1 MKKRLIY
8 WLAAIPLIFTACVED
23 EYAEGSRTPIQFTV
37 NMAGDKGITRS
48 NTVND
53 AWTNGDPVAVQM
65 TSGGSSIVKKYM
77 IDKSESPIKLVP
89 YAGVEPFYWPNSS
102 TTSVTVSAWYP
113 YAATKPTA
121 NNTNTS
127 ITDQSTADKY
137 EAANLMEAAE
147 VTHTFSEEEAARA
160 FNLTFAHKMAKLI
173 IEPYYNTDINGKN
186 SHLIKADILRT
197 TAYVN
202 LCKNGSDPVEIIAH
216 TYTNENEGHEYDC
229 RFEVLVAPQTITS
242 DQYIK
247 LCYLNANTKQSSF
260 KYSLPTNQL
269 LEAGKTYTYNVNFNT
284 AADSAI
290 SVTTTLTGATLTYD
304 GSSHNYKEYITIS
317 APVTCNGK
325 TLTAGTDYEIIGD
338 LNETDA
344 GTYTVTVRGKGQYS
358 NNNTSS
364 FTWTINKKDGTLTI
378 PTARGGVAP
387 INMFDTINGGSF
399 KDGEVPAGTIYYG
412 LSTGAVPIVWYQTR
426 DESIDSPQLITAAG
440 NYKIWYKVVPD
451 DNYKISDSDITNYVD
466 ANGISKTPL
475 SFSITGSSE

>member
-65 TSGGSSIVKKYM
+65 TSGGSSKVKKYK
-77 IDKSESPIKLVP
+77 IVTGSPIKLVP
-89 YAGVEPFYWPNSS
+89 DTDVEPFYWPNSS

-113 YAATKPTA
+113 YAEAKPTYD
-121 NNTNTS
+121 NTNTS

-137 EAANLMEAAE
+137 EAANLMETE
-147 VTHTFSEEEAARA
+147 TITRA
-160 FNLTFAHKMAKLI
+160 FNTEAPTTPFDLTFAHKMAKLI
-173 IEPYYNTDINGKN
+173 IVPYYYKNTLGEAGTSRLTTEDAALTTTKAINLCSGN
-186 SHLIKADILRT
+186 NAI
-197 TAYVN
+197 TAYRN
-202 LCKNGSDPVEIIAH
+202 N
-216 TYTNENEGHEYDC
+216 
-229 RFEVLVAPQTITS
+229 RQFEVLVAPQAIA
-242 DQYIK
+242 
-247 LCYLNANTKQSSF
+247 ANTEIIQLSFGNSTF
-260 KYSLPTNQL
+260 KYKSDAKT

-304 GSSHNYKEYITIS
+304 GSSHNYTEYITINTS
-317 APVTCNGK
+317 VICNGK

-364 FTWTINKKDGTLTI
+364 FDWTINQAHETQSISYAIGHDHVYKTLGDYPFTNTLTNNI
-378 PTARGGVAP
+378 NHGTVTYTSSNEGVAEVD
-387 INMFDTINGGSF
+387 NY
-399 KDGEVPAGTIYYG
+399 GEVTIRN
-412 LSTGAVPIVWYQTR
+412 TGETT
-426 DESIDSPQLITAAG
+426 ITAT
-440 NYKIWYKVVPD
+440 V
-451 DNYKISDSDITNYVD
+451 VD
-466 ANGISKTPL
+466 ANYTFEDNKNIASYTLTVSTK
-475 SFSITGSSE
+475 

>member
-53 AWTNGDPVAVQM
+53 EWTDGDPVAVQM

-121 NNTNTS
+121 DNTNTS
-127 ITDQSTADKY
+127 ITDQSTTEKY
-137 EAANLMEAAE
+137 EAANLMEAAD
-147 VTHTFSEEEAARA
+147 VIHTFSDGEAARA

-186 SHLIKADILRT
+186 THLIKADILRT

-216 TYTNENEGHEYDC
+216 TYTNENEGHEYEYDC

-290 SVTTTLTGATLTYD
+290 SVTTTPTGNTLTYN
-304 GSSHNYKEYITIS
+304 GSSHDYTEYITIS
-317 APVTCNGK
+317 DPVTCNGK
-325 TLTAGTDYEIIGD
+325 TLNPDTDYEITGTTSAT
-338 LNETDA
+338 NA

-358 NNNTSS
+358 NNNTFS

-387 INMFDTINGGSF
+387 INMFNTINGGSF
-399 KDGEVPAGTIYYG
+399 KDGETSVGTISYA
-412 LSTGAVPIVWYQTR
+412 LTTGAAPTVWYQTC
-426 DESIDSPQLITAAG
+426 DDAVESPQLITAPG
-440 NYKIWYKVVPD
+440 TYYIWYKVVPD
-451 DNYKISDSDITNYVD
+451 DNHKLSDSDAANFTAGVSNSPITVIIN
-466 ANGISKTPL
+466 
-475 SFSITGSSE
+475 